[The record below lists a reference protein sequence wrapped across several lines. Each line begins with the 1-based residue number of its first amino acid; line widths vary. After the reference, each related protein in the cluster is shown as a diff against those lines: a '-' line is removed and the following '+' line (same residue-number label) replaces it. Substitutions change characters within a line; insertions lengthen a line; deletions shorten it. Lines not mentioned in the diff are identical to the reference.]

1 MKKQVNEL
9 SGRLLLAS
17 KSPRRKEILQM
28 LGVDFE
34 VKVAE
39 VDELENFDPP
49 EKLPELNARIKAQA
63 VAAGEK
69 DSWVIGADTMI
80 IFDGR
85 AVGKPRDLS
94 DAFKMLESFSG
105 RTHKVVSGV
114 ALVDSGKKEIVS
126 WSETSLVT
134 FKKLTGQIIETY
146 LEKVEVLDKAGAYAL
161 QEHGDMIVENFTGEA
176 ENIIGLPIVKLQQI
190 LKKCDII

>member
-17 KSPRRKEILQM
+17 KSPRRREILQM
-28 LGVDFE
+28 LGIDFE
-34 VKVAE
+34 VKTVE
-39 VDELENFDPP
+39 VEELENFDPP

-69 DSWVIGADTMI
+69 DPWVIGADTMI

-114 ALVDSGKKEIVS
+114 ALVNSGKKEIVS

-134 FKKLTGQIIETY
+134 FKKLTPQIIET
-146 LEKVEVLDKAGAYAL
+146 
-161 QEHGDMIVENFTGEA
+161 
-176 ENIIGLPIVKLQQI
+176 
-190 LKKCDII
+190 